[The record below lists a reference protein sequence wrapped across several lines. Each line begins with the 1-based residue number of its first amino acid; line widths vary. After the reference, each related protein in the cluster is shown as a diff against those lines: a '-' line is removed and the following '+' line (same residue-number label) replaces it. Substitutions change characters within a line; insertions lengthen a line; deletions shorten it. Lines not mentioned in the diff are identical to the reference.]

1 MTQENSQ
8 VEVNSEIDHRKAGVL
23 AALEVIRPALQSDGG
38 DIEFISID
46 DDSIVHVELVGACG
60 SCAVSTMTLKAG
72 VERIVMDRV
81 PGIAGVVND
90 GEISE
95 EEAHSAN

>member
-1 MTQENSQ
+1 MSEQD
-8 VEVNSEIDHRKAGVL
+8 EVTGIDPRKAGVL
-23 AALEVIRPALQSDGG
+23 VALEVIRPALQSDGG
-38 DIEFISID
+38 DIEFVGID
-46 DDSIVHVELVGACG
+46 DDAVVHVTLTGACG

-90 GEISE
+90 AEISK
-95 EEAHSAN
+95 EEAHAKV